1 MTVSN
6 QSIFVSGFQTLNW
19 RPWVLD
25 DLGVFARVSTI
36 RFPNSRDF
44 AGVPLPPTP
53 ELTEIVSGL
62 QAYYRVHIAG
72 GLGEPFRQSVLTH
85 IGDAVNAGVERLH
98 KRGLDLLWRIE
109 PKPDAPA
116 EGSTKLNAALAIDRR
131 P

>member
-1 MTVSN
+1 M
-6 QSIFVSGFQTLNW
+6 SGSQTLNW
-19 RPWVLD
+19 RPWALD
-25 DLGVFARVSTI
+25 DLSVFARVGTI

-62 QAYYRVHIAG
+62 QTYHRVHIAF
-72 GLGEPFRQSVLTH
+72 GLGEPFRQSVLAH
-85 IGDAVNAGVERLH
+85 IGDAVNAGVDRLH

-109 PKPDAPA
+109 LKPDACSQ
-116 EGSTKLNAALAIDRR
+116 GSPKLNAALAIVRR